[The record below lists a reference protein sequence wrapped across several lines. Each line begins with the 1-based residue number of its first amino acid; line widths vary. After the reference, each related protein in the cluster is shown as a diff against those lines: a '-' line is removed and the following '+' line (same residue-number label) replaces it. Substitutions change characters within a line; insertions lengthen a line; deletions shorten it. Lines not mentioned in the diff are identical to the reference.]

1 MNRFRSTFW
10 NVEWENGK
18 QATWE
23 LLEEIVLY
31 EESKNT
37 VLLA

>member
-1 MNRFRSTFW
+1 MSLFRSTFW

-31 EESKNT
+31 EKSKNT